1 VEALVKGE
9 EQPSTEDI
17 IEEVEQTLEDMP
29 F

>member
-1 VEALVKGE
+1 MRIDEDWRN
-9 EQPSTEDI
+9 TDDI